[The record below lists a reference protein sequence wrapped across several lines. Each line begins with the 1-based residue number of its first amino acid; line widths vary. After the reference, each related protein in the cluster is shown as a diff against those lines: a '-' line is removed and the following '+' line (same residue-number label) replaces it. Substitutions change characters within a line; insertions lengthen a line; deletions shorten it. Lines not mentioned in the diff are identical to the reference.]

1 MYGSANLGLWHIL
14 GNNCSFAMYL
24 GARLPE
30 GVYGVFEFHQ
40 HYFKVDILT
49 CEFSN
54 KKKFKTIQF
63 WS

>member
-1 MYGSANLGLWHIL
+1 
-14 GNNCSFAMYL
+14 MYL

-49 CEFSN
+49 WEFSN
-54 KKKFKTIQF
+54 KKNQNNSILVSRE
-63 WS
+63 WSILCEVCFPFSEISELV

>member
-1 MYGSANLGLWHIL
+1 MYRSANLGLWHML

-49 CEFSN
+49 WEF
-54 KKKFKTIQF
+54 F
-63 WS
+63 